1 MSRKN
6 SFILII
12 MIVGT
17 FFGVM
22 CSTMTNLAL
31 PVFMK
36 VFKISSSRVQWVSNG
51 YLLTNAIMIPVS
63 AYLIKK
69 YSYRFL
75 FIFFTVLFGLG
86 TLLGALATSFPV
98 LVAGRMI
105 QAIGTG
111 IMMPLV
117 NVMAMLY
124 AKKGQQG
131 KVMGLVGLAFN
142 FSPIIGPSIAGLIL
156 DYLNW
161 RFLFILILPFTLAT
175 LLFSAIFMPRLAK
188 KEKLQFNYLGLL
200 TCSLGLWF
208 LLDSFSNFGTAPL
221 LSLQVLYSFL
231 IGLTFLLVFVAS
243 QWPSSHPFVNL
254 HVFANQQ
261 FKIAV
266 IVNCL
271 LVATMYGNTI
281 LLPLLIQDV
290 MHQSPF
296 ISGLVILPGAISTGI
311 LSPLSGRLF
320 DKYPVRWMV
329 TYGLAVDLFGT
340 AMQAFVGVKA
350 NAGFAALW
358 QWVRQFGIVMILIP
372 LQTQA
377 LAMIKPKL
385 LPDAVAM
392 FNTTRMI
399 AASFG
404 MAFVVA
410 MVNVA
415 AGAGRAQISA
425 YGIQVGFMSCFFILL
440 LALIMAQFLRTNRQ
454 AMAS

>member
-6 SFILII
+6 SFVLII
-12 MIVGT
+12 MIIGT

-31 PVFMK
+31 PVLMK
-36 VFKISSSRVQWVSNG
+36 VFNISSSRVQWVSNG
-51 YLLTNAIMIPVS
+51 YVLVNAIMIPVS

-75 FIFFTVLFGLG
+75 FIFFTALFGVG
-86 TLLGALATSFPV
+86 TLTGALANSFPI

-105 QAIGTG
+105 QAMGTG

-117 NVMAMLY
+117 NVMAMVY

-131 KVMGLVGLAFN
+131 RVMGLVGLAFN
-142 FSPIIGPSIAGLIL
+142 FSPIVGPSVAGVIL
-156 DYLNW
+156 DRLNW

-175 LLFSAIFMPRLAK
+175 LIFSFILMPNIAK
-188 KEKLQFNYLGLL
+188 KEKPQFNYLGLI

-221 LSLQVLYSFL
+221 TSFRVLYSFI
-231 IGLTFLLVFVAS
+231 IGLVLLIAFVVT
-243 QWPSSHPFVNL
+243 QWPSDHPFVNL
-254 HVFANQQ
+254 RVFKNQQ

-281 LLPLLIQDV
+281 LLPLLVQDV
-290 MHQSPF
+290 MRQSAF

-311 LSPLSGRLF
+311 LSPLSGKLF
-320 DKYPVRWMV
+320 DRYPVRWMV
-329 TYGLAVDLFGT
+329 TYGLIVDLFGT
-340 AMQAFVGVKA
+340 AMQAFVGVNA
-350 NAGFAALW
+350 NAWFAALW

-377 LAMIKPKL
+377 LAMTKPKL
-385 LPDAVAM
+385 LPDAVAT
-392 FNTTRMI
+392 FNTTRMV

-415 AGAGRAQISA
+415 DSIFKIGISA
-425 YGIQVGFMSCFFILL
+425 RGIAVGFMACFVILV
-440 LALIMAQFLRTNRQ
+440 LALIFAQFLRTNRQ
-454 AMAS
+454 QMS

>member
-1 MSRKN
+1 
-6 SFILII
+6 

-31 PVFMK
+31 PVLMK
-36 VFKISSSRVQWVSNG
+36 AFQISSSRVQWVSNG

-63 AYLIKK
+63 AFLIKK

-75 FIFFTVLFGLG
+75 FIFFTALFGVG
-86 TLLGALATSFPV
+86 TLMAAMAPDFAL
-98 LVAGRMI
+98 LVVGRVV

-117 NVMAMLY
+117 NVMAMAY
-124 AKKGQQG
+124 AKKGRQG
-131 KVMGLVGLAFN
+131 RVMGLVGLAFN
-142 FSPIIGPSIAGLIL
+142 FSPIIGPSVAGLIL

-161 RFLFILILPFTLAT
+161 RWLFILILPFTLAT
-175 LLFSAIFMPRLAK
+175 LILAFIFMPALAQ
-188 KEKLQFNYLGLL
+188 KEKPQFNCLGLI

-208 LLDSFSNFGTAPL
+208 LLDSFSSFGTAPL
-221 LSLQVLYSFL
+221 ISFRVLASFI
-231 IGLTFLLVFVAS
+231 IGLTLLIAFVIT
-243 QWPSSHPFVNL
+243 QWPSRHPFVNL
-254 HVFANQQ
+254 RVFTSQQ
-261 FKIAV
+261 FKMAT

-281 LLPLLIQDV
+281 LLPLLIQIV

-329 TYGLAVDLFGT
+329 TYGLIVDLFGT
-340 AMQAFVGVKA
+340 AMQAFIGVNA
-350 NAGFAALW
+350 NAWLAALW

-377 LAMIKPKL
+377 LAMTKPKL
-385 LPDAVAM
+385 LPDAVATY
-392 FNTTRMI
+392 NTTRMV

-410 MVNVA
+410 MVNA
-415 AGAGRAQISA
+415 ADGGARISDR
-425 YGIQVGFMSCFFILL
+425 GIQVGFLSCFVILL
-440 LALIMAQFLRTNRQ
+440 LALIGAQFLRTNRQ
-454 AMAS
+454 AMA